1 MTALAGR
8 SATPAGAR
16 SLSTTDAPALV
27 LPARFML
34 VAMLSMLVVT
44 LTAPIALPLLL
55 GSAADPHL
63 LAFIHLNTVGV
74 VAMMAVGASYQLV
87 PVALQTPLASPTAGR
102 VSFWL
107 LLAGVGLFVPGIF
120 TLWLPAVAVG
130 ATLLLV
136 GFGIHVAVVGLTV
149 RRAPHHDV
157 VAWHM
162 AASLASLGA
171 GVVLGV
177 VLAFNMAS
185 GMLGGLTYRLVAAH
199 ATLMLGGWIAVLLAG
214 VAYRLVGMFTLADD
228 RLWRPLAWTAL
239 ATSTLG
245 AWLVALGFA
254 LDLAAPLRLAGAAGI
269 LAGQAAFAGQLLHL
283 YRARRRRGF
292 EVSLPFVL
300 LAATMGTGAAALL
313 LGGLA
318 VSAGPDSRLWVAVV
332 WLALAGLAET
342 AIQGFFYKIATFL
355 VWLHRYAPLAGRQ
368 RVPRLESMY
377 RRRLALAGWIGW
389 LSGLLLSLVALVAG
403 DPLLARAAGVT
414 LSVGLACF
422 LANVVGI
429 ACHWLPARSPRPGL
443 NQLLAASGRDAGTA
457 ERREVR

>member
-16 SLSTTDAPALV
+16 SLSTTDAPALD

-283 YRARRRRGF
+283 YRAPRRRGF

-313 LGGLA
+313 LGGRR
-318 VSAGPDSRLWVAVV
+318 GP
-332 WLALAGLAET
+332 GLA
-342 AIQGFFYKIATFL
+342 ALG
-355 VWLHRYAPLAGRQ
+355 G
-368 RVPRLESMY
+368 
-377 RRRLALAGWIGW
+377 RRLAGARR
-389 LSGLLLSLVALVAG
+389 ACRDG
-403 DPLLARAAGVT
+403 DPGFLLQDRNLPRLAPPLCAAGRAPARAAPGVDVPAAPRARR
-414 LSVGLACF
+414 LDRLAQRT
-422 LANVVGI
+422 
-429 ACHWLPARSPRPGL
+429 PAVTGGARRRRSPAGPGGRRHAERGTGL
-443 NQLLAASGRDAGTA
+443 LSGERGRHRVPLAAGAKSAAWSESVARCQRA
-457 ERREVR
+457 